1 MKILIVNT
9 HQLIIEVNQV
19 LPRTVVR
26 VEFSSIV
33 DLTVKKKIDILLNIL
48 SDEYDQ
54 NLHSI

>member
-1 MKILIVNT
+1 M
-9 HQLIIEVNQV
+9 

-26 VEFSSIV
+26 VEFSSII

-54 NLHSI
+54 NCIRYRGIIDWR